1 MLNMLLQ
8 MAVIFVS
15 VALVGNYVFT
25 ETLGICPFL
34 GVSKKPSTALGMG
47 LAVVFV
53 MTLSNAVT
61 YLVFHYLIKGYA
73 YLQTIVFIL
82 IIASLVQFIEM
93 MLKKL
98 VPSLYQSLGIYLP
111 LITTNCAVLGA
122 ANNAI
127 GNELVEMGG
136 KPSFVLST
144 SYGFAAAVGFTIA
157 ILIFSGVRQRIDED
171 AVPKYFRGTPIT
183 LVAAGIVALAFNG
196 LLSGI
201 TIPTGA

>member
-1 MLNMLLQ
+1 MTLVLNMLT
-8 MAVIFVS
+8 IFIS
-15 VALVGNYVFT
+15 VALVGNYVFS

-34 GVSKKPSTALGMG
+34 GVSSKPSTALGMG
-47 LAVVFV
+47 LAVTFV

-61 YLVFHYLIKGYA
+61 FLVFEYLLKGRYE

-93 MLKKL
+93 LLKKM

-122 ANNAI
+122 ANNAVSNDMVS
-127 GNELVEMGG
+127 G
-136 KPSFVLST
+136 SFILST
-144 SYGFAAAVGFTIA
+144 TYGFSAAVGFTIA
-157 ILIFSGVRQRIDED
+157 IVIFAGVRSRLDESE
-171 AVPKYFRGTPIT
+171 VPKSFRGVPIT
-183 LVAAGIVALAFNG
+183 LVAAGIVAMIFNG

-201 TIPTGA
+201 GIG

>member
-1 MLNMLLQ
+1 MTLLLNILT
-8 MAVIFVS
+8 VFVS
-15 VALVGNYVFT
+15 VALVGNYVFS

-34 GVSKKPSTALGMG
+34 GVSSKPSTALGMG
-47 LAVVFV
+47 LAVTFV

-61 YLVFHYLIKGYA
+61 FLVFEYLLKGRFE

-93 MLKKL
+93 LLKKM

-122 ANNAI
+122 ANSAV
-127 GNELVEMGG
+127 GNDMVKG
-136 KPSFVLST
+136 SFILST
-144 SYGFAAAVGFTIA
+144 SYGFSAAIGFTIA
-157 ILIFSGVRQRIDED
+157 IVIFAGVRSRLDETD
-171 AVPKYFRGTPIT
+171 VPKSFRGVPIT
-183 LVAAGIVALAFNG
+183 LVAAGIVAMIFNG

-201 TIPTGA
+201 SIG

>member
-1 MLNMLLQ
+1 MIGNILL
-8 MAVIFVS
+8 IFVS
-15 VALVGNYVFT
+15 VALVGNYVFS

-34 GVSKKPSTALGMG
+34 GVSGKPSTALGMG
-47 LAVVFV
+47 LAVTFV

-61 YLVFHYLIKGYA
+61 FLVFEYLLKGRFE

-93 MLKKL
+93 LLKKT

-122 ANNAI
+122 ASNAV
-127 GNELVEMGG
+127 GSDLVKGE
-136 KPSFVLST
+136 FVFST
-144 SYGFAAAVGFTIA
+144 VYGFSAAVGFTIA
-157 ILIFSGVRQRIDED
+157 IVIFAGVRSRLDESGV
-171 AVPKYFRGTPIT
+171 PKSFKGVPIT
-183 LVAAGIVALAFNG
+183 LVAAGIVAMIFNG

-201 TIPTGA
+201 SFA

>member
-1 MLNMLLQ
+1 MTLL
-8 MAVIFVS
+8 MNILTVFIS
-15 VALVGNYVFT
+15 VALVGNYVFS

-34 GVSKKPSTALGMG
+34 GVSSKPSTALGMG
-47 LAVVFV
+47 LAVTFV

-61 YLVFHYLIKGYA
+61 FLVFEYLLKGRYE

-93 MLKKL
+93 LLKKT

-122 ANNAI
+122 ASNAV
-127 GNELVEMGG
+127 GSDLVKGD
-136 KPSFVLST
+136 FILST
-144 SYGFAAAVGFTIA
+144 TYGFSAAVGFTIA
-157 ILIFSGVRQRIDED
+157 IVIFAGVRSRLDESGV
-171 AVPKYFRGTPIT
+171 PKSFKGVPIT
-183 LVAAGIVALAFNG
+183 LVAAGIVAMIFNG

-201 TIPTGA
+201 SFG

>member
-1 MLNMLLQ
+1 MTILLNMFT
-8 MAVIFVS
+8 VFIS
-15 VALVGNYVFT
+15 VALVGNYVFS

-34 GVSKKPSTALGMG
+34 GVSSKPSTALGMG
-47 LAVVFV
+47 LAVTFV

-61 YLVFHYLIKGYA
+61 FLVFEYLLKGKYE

-93 MLKKL
+93 LLKKM

-127 GNELVEMGG
+127 GNDLVGG
-136 KPSFVLST
+136 NFILST
-144 SYGFAAAVGFTIA
+144 TYGFSAAVGFTIA
-157 ILIFSGVRQRIDED
+157 IVIFAGVRSRLDESE
-171 AVPKYFRGTPIT
+171 VPESFRGVPIT
-183 LVAAGIVALAFNG
+183 LVAAGIVAMVFNG
-196 LLSGI
+196 LLNGI
-201 TIPTGA
+201 NVG